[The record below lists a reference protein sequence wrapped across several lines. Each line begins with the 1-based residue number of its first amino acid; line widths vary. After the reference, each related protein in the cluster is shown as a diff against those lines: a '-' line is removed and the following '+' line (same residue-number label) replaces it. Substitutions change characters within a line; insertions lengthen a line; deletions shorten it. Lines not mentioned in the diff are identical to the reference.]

1 MTPEEPAS
9 SLEAIRTAPSV
20 VRWFDSARLHS
31 DPEEEK
37 QLRYGLLAAFCDHMG
52 QSPDELDQ
60 ETLDGLRV
68 PTTTAELDMA
78 PVQIYWFADLS
89 YADPN
94 NFRKNLK
101 ELVSLGALNPSHGW
115 SDAYV
120 DENVVGQ
127 IITPMLSDPQVV
139 GWMGTI
145 ETGLALNQAMLAA
158 VDEGLG
164 VCLHA
169 VNFETAK
176 QVFKYPDH
184 WIPCWTLL
192 VGYPAE
198 DPLTG
203 GQRPR
208 RSISTM
214 AYVNNLDTPWE
225 EDPAVTEKLKA
236 AGLIQDPIDPE
247 KRAAEVRQLARRFG
261 LPE

>member
-1 MTPEEPAS
+1 MEFKQVLGNRRSIRYFEPDKPVEKEKIQIM
-9 SLEAIRTAPSV
+9 LEAANRASRSGNIDYWKALV
-20 VRWFDSARLHS
+20 VYR
-31 DPEEEK
+31 
-37 QLRYGLLAAFCDHMG
+37 
-52 QSPDELDQ
+52 DELDQ

-236 AGLIQDPIDPE
+236 AGLIQDPIDAE

>member
-1 MTPEEPAS
+1 MEFKQVLGNRRSIRYFEPDKPVEKEKIQVM
-9 SLEAIRTAPSV
+9 LEAANRASRSGNIDYWKALV
-20 VRWFDSARLHS
+20 VFR
-31 DPEEEK
+31 
-37 QLRYGLLAAFCDHMG
+37 
-52 QSPDELDQ
+52 DELDK

-89 YADPN
+89 YADPD

-176 QVFKYPDH
+176 AAFKYPDH

-214 AYVNNLDTPWE
+214 CYVNNLDTPWE

-236 AGLIQDPIDPE
+236 SGLIQNEIDAE

>member
-1 MTPEEPAS
+1 MEFKQVIGNRRSIRYFEPDKPVEKEKIQVM
-9 SLEAIRTAPSV
+9 LEAANRASRSGNIDYWKALV
-20 VRWFDSARLHS
+20 VYR
-31 DPEEEK
+31 
-37 QLRYGLLAAFCDHMG
+37 
-52 QSPDELDQ
+52 DELDKD
-60 ETLDGLRV
+60 TLDALRV
-68 PTTTAELDMA
+68 PTTTADLDMA
-78 PVQIYWFADLS
+78 PVQIYWFADMS

-94 NFRKNLK
+94 NFRTNLK
-101 ELVSLGALNPSHGW
+101 ELVKLGALNPSHGW

-127 IITPMLSDPQVV
+127 IIAPMLSDQQVV

-169 VNFETAK
+169 INLETAK
-176 QVFKYPDH
+176 QVFKFPDH
-184 WIPCWTLL
+184 WVPCWTLL

-208 RSISTM
+208 RPLSTM
-214 AYVNNLDTPWE
+214 AYLNNLDTPWDE
-225 EDPAVTEKLKA
+225 IPEVTERLKSE
-236 AGLIQDPIDPE
+236 GLIQNEIDAE

>member
-1 MTPEEPAS
+1 MEFKQVLGNRRSIRYFEPDKPVEKEKIQIM
-9 SLEAIRTAPSV
+9 LEAANRASRSGNIDYWKALV
-20 VRWFDSARLHS
+20 VYR
-31 DPEEEK
+31 
-37 QLRYGLLAAFCDHMG
+37 
-52 QSPDELDQ
+52 DELDQ

-89 YADPN
+89 YADPD

-127 IITPMLSDPQVV
+127 IISPMLGDPAVV

-169 VNFETAK
+169 VNQETAK
-176 QVFKYPDH
+176 AAFKYPDH

-214 AYVNNLDTPWE
+214 AYLNNLDTPWE

-236 AGLIQDPIDPE
+236 AGLIQNEIDAE

>member
-1 MTPEEPAS
+1 MEFKQVLGNRRSIRYFEPDKPVEKEKIQTM
-9 SLEAIRTAPSV
+9 LEAANRASRSGNIDYWKALV
-20 VRWFDSARLHS
+20 VYRD
-31 DPEEEK
+31 D
-37 QLRYGLLAAFCDHMG
+37 
-52 QSPDELDQ
+52 LDA
-60 ETLDGLRV
+60 ETLDALRV
-68 PTTTAELDMA
+68 PTTTADLDLA
-78 PVQIYWFADLS
+78 PVQIYFFADCS
-89 YADPN
+89 YADPA

-101 ELVSLGALNPSHGW
+101 ELVTLGALNPSHGW

-127 IITPMLSDPQVV
+127 IITPMLSDPAVV

-145 ETGLALNQAMLAA
+145 ETGLAIASAMLTC

-164 VCLHA
+164 CCLHA
-169 VNFETAK
+169 VNMETAK

-208 RSISTM
+208 EPYEETAFWGSFENPMHRDPKVEEYLREKKM
-214 AYVNNLDTPWE
+214 LQPEAPAPWQQQE
-225 EDPAVTEKLKA
+225 IA
-236 AGLIQDPIDPE
+236 ALS
-247 KRAAEVRQLARRFG
+247 RMFG

>member
-1 MTPEEPAS
+1 MEFKQVIGNRRSIRYFEPDKPVEKAKIQTM
-9 SLEAIRTAPSV
+9 LEAANRASRSGNIDYWKALV
-20 VRWFDSARLHS
+20 VYR
-31 DPEEEK
+31 
-37 QLRYGLLAAFCDHMG
+37 
-52 QSPDELDQ
+52 DELDQ
-60 ETLDGLRV
+60 DTIDGLRV

-78 PVQIYWFADLS
+78 PVQIYFFADLS
-89 YADPN
+89 YADPD

-127 IITPMLSDPQVV
+127 IISPMLSDPQVV

-145 ETGLALNQAMLAA
+145 ETGLAINQAMLAA

-169 VNFETAK
+169 VNMETAK

-184 WIPCWTLL
+184 WLPCWVLL

-214 AYVNNLDTPWE
+214 AYLNNLDTPFE
-225 EDPAVTEKLKA
+225 EDPAVTEQLKGS
-236 AGLIQDPIDPE
+236 GLIQNEIDAE

>member
-1 MTPEEPAS
+1 MEFKQVIGNRRSIRYFEPDKPVEKEKIQVM
-9 SLEAIRTAPSV
+9 LEAANRASRSGNIDYWKALV
-20 VRWFDSARLHS
+20 VYR
-31 DPEEEK
+31 
-37 QLRYGLLAAFCDHMG
+37 
-52 QSPDELDQ
+52 DELDA

-68 PTTTAELDMA
+68 PTTTADLDLA

-94 NFRKNLK
+94 NFKRNLRD
-101 ELVSLGALNPSHGW
+101 LVNVGALNASHGW
-115 SDAYV
+115 SEAYI
-120 DENVVGQ
+120 DETVVGQ
-127 IITPMLSDPQVV
+127 IIAPMLSDQAIV

-145 ETGLALNQAMLAA
+145 ETGLAINQAMLAA

-169 VNFETAK
+169 INTEVAK
-176 QVFKYPDH
+176 STFKWPDH
-184 WIPCWTLL
+184 WLPCWVML

-225 EDPAVTEKLKA
+225 EIPAVTEKLTQQ
-236 AGLIQDPIDPE
+236 GMIQPEVDVE

>member
-1 MTPEEPAS
+1 MEFKQVLGNRRSIRYFEPDKPVEKEKIQIM
-9 SLEAIRTAPSV
+9 LEAANRASRSGNIDYWKALV
-20 VRWFDSARLHS
+20 VYR
-31 DPEEEK
+31 
-37 QLRYGLLAAFCDHMG
+37 
-52 QSPDELDQ
+52 DELDQ

-184 WIPCWTLL
+184 WVPCWTLL

>member
-1 MTPEEPAS
+1 MEFKQVLGNRRSIRYFEPDKPVEKEKIQTM
-9 SLEAIRTAPSV
+9 LEAANRASRSGNIDYWKALV
-20 VRWFDSARLHS
+20 VYRDDL
-31 DPEEEK
+31 DPETID
-37 QLRYGLLAAFCDHMG
+37 A
-52 QSPDELDQ
+52 
-60 ETLDGLRV
+60 LRV
-68 PTTTAELDMA
+68 PTTTADLDLA
-78 PVQIYWFADLS
+78 PVQIYFFADCS
-89 YADPN
+89 YADPA

-101 ELVSLGALNPSHGW
+101 ELVTLGALNPSHGW

-127 IITPMLSDPQVV
+127 IIAPMLSDPAVV

-145 ETGLALNQAMLAA
+145 ETGLAISSAMLTA

-164 VCLHA
+164 CCLHA
-169 VNFETAK
+169 VNMETAK

-214 AYVNNLDTPWE
+214 AFMNNLDTPFE

-236 AGLIQDPIDPE
+236 DGLIQNEIDAE

>member
-1 MTPEEPAS
+1 MEFKQVLGNRRSIRYFEPDKPVEKAKIQTM
-9 SLEAIRTAPSV
+9 LEAANRASRSGNIDYWKALV
-20 VRWFDSARLHS
+20 VYR
-31 DPEEEK
+31 
-37 QLRYGLLAAFCDHMG
+37 
-52 QSPDELDQ
+52 DELDQ
-60 ETLDGLRV
+60 ETIDGLRV

-78 PVQIYWFADLS
+78 PVQIYFFADLS

-127 IITPMLSDPQVV
+127 IITPMLSDQAVV

-145 ETGLALNQAMLAA
+145 ETGLAINQAMLAA

-169 VNFETAK
+169 VNMETAK

-184 WIPCWTLL
+184 WLPCWVLL

-214 AYVNNLDTPWE
+214 AYLNNLDTPFE
-225 EDPAVTEKLKA
+225 EDPAVTEQLKET
-236 AGLIQDPIDPE
+236 GLIQNPIDAE

>member
-1 MTPEEPAS
+1 MEFKQVLGNRRSIRYFEPDKPVEKEKIQTM
-9 SLEAIRTAPSV
+9 LEAANRASRSGNIDYWKALV
-20 VRWFDSARLHS
+20 VYRD
-31 DPEEEK
+31 D
-37 QLRYGLLAAFCDHMG
+37 
-52 QSPDELDQ
+52 LDQ

-127 IITPMLSDPQVV
+127 IISPMLGDPQVV

-145 ETGLALNQAMLAA
+145 ETGLALNQAMLTA

-169 VNFETAK
+169 VNLETAK
-176 QVFKYPDH
+176 AVFKFPDH
-184 WIPCWTLL
+184 WVPCWTLL

-214 AYVNNLDTPWE
+214 AYLNNLDTPWE

-236 AGLIQDPIDPE
+236 AGLIQDPIDAE

>member
-1 MTPEEPAS
+1 MELKQVIGNRRSIRYFEPDRPVEKEKIQIM
-9 SLEAIRTAPSV
+9 LEAANRASRSGNIDYWKALV
-20 VRWFDSARLHS
+20 VYRDDLSA
-31 DPEEEK
+31 DTID
-37 QLRYGLLAAFCDHMG
+37 A
-52 QSPDELDQ
+52 
-60 ETLDGLRV
+60 LRV
-68 PTTTAELDMA
+68 PTTTADLDMA
-78 PVQIYWFADLS
+78 PVQIYWFADMS
-89 YADPN
+89 YADPD
-94 NFRKNLK
+94 NFRRNLK
-101 ELVSLGALNPSHGW
+101 ELVKVGALNASHGW

-145 ETGLALNQAMLAA
+145 ETGLAINQAMLAA

-169 VNFETAK
+169 INLETAK
-176 QVFKYPDH
+176 QVFKFPDH
-184 WIPCWTLL
+184 WVPCWTLL

-214 AYVNNLDTPWE
+214 AYMNNLDTPFE
-225 EDPAVTEKLKA
+225 EDPAVTDKLKA
-236 AGLIQDPIDPE
+236 AGLIQNDIDPE
-247 KRAAEVRQLARRFG
+247 KRAAEVRELARRFG

>member
-1 MTPEEPAS
+1 MEFKQVLGNRRSIRYFEPDKPVEKAKIQTM
-9 SLEAIRTAPSV
+9 LEAANRASRSGNIDYWKALV
-20 VRWFDSARLHS
+20 VYR
-31 DPEEEK
+31 
-37 QLRYGLLAAFCDHMG
+37 
-52 QSPDELDQ
+52 DELDQ
-60 ETLDGLRV
+60 ETIDGLRV

-78 PVQIYWFADLS
+78 PVQIYFFADLS

-127 IITPMLSDPQVV
+127 IITPMLSDQAVV

-145 ETGLALNQAMLAA
+145 ETGLAINQAMLAA

-169 VNFETAK
+169 VNMETAK

-184 WIPCWTLL
+184 WLPCWVLL

-214 AYVNNLDTPWE
+214 AYLNNLDTPFE
-225 EDPAVTEKLKA
+225 EDPAVTEQLKE
-236 AGLIQDPIDPE
+236 AGLIQNPIDAE

>member
-1 MTPEEPAS
+1 MEFKQVLGNRRSIRYFEPDKPVEKEKIQYM
-9 SLEAIRTAPSV
+9 LEAANRASRSGNIDYWKALV
-20 VRWFDSARLHS
+20 VYR
-31 DPEEEK
+31 
-37 QLRYGLLAAFCDHMG
+37 
-52 QSPDELDQ
+52 DELDQ

-236 AGLIQDPIDPE
+236 AGLIQDPIDAE

>member
-1 MTPEEPAS
+1 MEFKQVLGNRRSIRYFEPDKPVEKEKIQIM
-9 SLEAIRTAPSV
+9 LEAANRASRSGNIDYWKALV
-20 VRWFDSARLHS
+20 VYRDDL
-31 DPEEEK
+31 D
-37 QLRYGLLAAFCDHMG
+37 AA
-52 QSPDELDQ
+52 
-60 ETLDGLRV
+60 TLDGLRV
-68 PTTTAELDMA
+68 PTTTADLDLA
-78 PVQIYWFADLS
+78 PVQIYWFSDLS

-94 NFRKNLK
+94 NFKRNLRD
-101 ELVSLGALNPSHGW
+101 LVHVGALNASHGW
-115 SDAYV
+115 SEAYI
-120 DENVVGQ
+120 DETVVGQ
-127 IITPMLSDPQVV
+127 LVGPMLQDPAVV
-139 GWMGTI
+139 GWMATV
-145 ETGLALNQAMLAA
+145 ETGLAINQAMLTA

-169 VNFETAK
+169 VNQETAK
-176 QVFKYPDH
+176 ATFKYPDH
-184 WIPCWTLL
+184 WLPSWVML

-214 AYVNNLDTPWE
+214 AYLNNLDTPWE

-236 AGLIQDPIDPE
+236 DGLIQNEIDPE